1 MLQRY
6 TQIKDHV
13 AGANESS
20 SIIIELVTT
29 ERRGAVN
36 DLRGTNV
43 LKAPVMMNLGI
54 IKGRSQ
60 LNWFHVSGTDYTNN
74 RFSFKKEVYTV

>member
-29 ERRGAVN
+29 ERRG
-36 DLRGTNV
+36 TNV

-54 IKGRSQ
+54 LKGRSQ